1 MRKRKKAFTLIEL
14 FLCFAILATLGGLF
28 LIRGAAMIEHYRF
41 ESDTSALLDEINLSK
56 HLALTASCDIHL
68 HLNKN
73 AGGLSY
79 LKQTDEP
86 LYFPGVFDKQ
96 RYLKHISSLKLDGRE
111 VEHQIITFSGTGY
124 VFPEGCLS
132 LLSKNGKEC
141 KILLSLT
148 SELFFK
154 YKIDNRAK
162 AN

>member
-1 MRKRKKAFTLIEL
+1 M
-14 FLCFAILATLGGLF
+14 
-28 LIRGAAMIEHYRF
+28 
-41 ESDTSALLDEINLSK
+41 TSPCSSSHHSPASNFQPDGALLDEINLSK

-68 HLNKN
+68 YLSKN
-73 AGGLSY
+73 AGGVSY

-132 LLSKNGKEC
+132 LLSKNG
-141 KILLSLT
+141 
-148 SELFFK
+148 
-154 YKIDNRAK
+154 
-162 AN
+162 